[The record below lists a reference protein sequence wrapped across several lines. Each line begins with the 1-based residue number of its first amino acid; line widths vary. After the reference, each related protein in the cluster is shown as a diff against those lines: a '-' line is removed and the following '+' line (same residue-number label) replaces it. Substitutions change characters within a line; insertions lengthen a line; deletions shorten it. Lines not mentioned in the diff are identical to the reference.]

1 MEENTTYKPFAY
13 GDHHTP
19 VEGLEVYYNNEKT
32 LTVKKNDCLKGTT
45 GNPVTLTAGANKF
58 VSTISTAEADEQAES
73 WLKANTQAYANNI
86 GTCGIRPTAWRGANP
101 SCVLEPPT
109 TLLPFDYM
117 VIKYKWAPGAGVD
130 LDTFTGFINT
140 GFSALDKKWV
150 GFGLGN
156 EIPASAIAQDSYIMW
171 GGDIQDRTGTE
182 TCLVNF
188 KKVKEVYSNLND
200 VQIRMAGVW
209 WSSKASGNIDVEIT
223 TFLGGTMLKEG
234 KDIINNDGNQVQQ
247 LNFSKNILVQGT
259 HLAIDQ
265 VTHIGYINYSNNQ
278 STAKVVIN
286 Y

>member
-1 MEENTTYKPFAY
+1 MEENTTFKPFEY
-13 GDHHTP
+13 LDHYTP
-19 VEGLEVYYNNEKT
+19 VEGLQVYYNTEKT
-32 LTVKKNDCLKGTT
+32 LTLKKNDCVKGTT
-45 GNPVTLTAGANKF
+45 GNPVTLTANANKF
-58 VSTISTAEADEQAES
+58 VSTVSASEANEQAES
-73 WLKANTQAYANNI
+73 WLNANAQAYANNT

-130 LDTFTGFINT
+130 LDTFTGFVNT
-140 GFSALDKKWV
+140 GISTLDKKWV

-156 EIPASAIAQDSYIMW
+156 EIPTSAIAQDSYIMW
-171 GGDIQDRTGTE
+171 GGDIQDVTGTE
-182 TCLVNF
+182 TCLINF

-209 WSSKASGNIDVEIT
+209 WVSKASGNIDVEIT
-223 TFLGGTMLKEG
+223 TFLGGTMTKEG
-234 KDIINNDGNQVQQ
+234 KDIINNDGDQVQQ
-247 LNFSKNILVQGT
+247 LNFSKNISIQGKQ
-259 HLAIDQ
+259 LSIDQ

>member
-1 MEENTTYKPFAY
+1 MEENTTYKPFAHLNSY
-13 GDHHTP
+13 TP
-19 VEGLEVYYNNEKT
+19 VEGEQVYYNTEKT
-32 LTVKKNDCLKGTT
+32 LTVNKNDCLKGTT

-58 VSTISTAEADEQAES
+58 VSPISIDDANEQAQS
-73 WLKANTQAYANNI
+73 WLQANVQAYANNI
-86 GTCGIRPTAWRGANP
+86 GTCTIRPTAWRGANP

-140 GFSALDKKWV
+140 GLSALDKKWV

-156 EIPASAIAQDSYIMW
+156 EIPTSATAQDSYIMW
-171 GGDIQDRTGTE
+171 GGDIRDVTGTE

-209 WSSKASGNIDVEIT
+209 WVSKASGNIDVEIT
-223 TFLGGTMLKEG
+223 TFLGGTMIKEG

-247 LNFSKNILVQGT
+247 LNFSKNISVQGT
-259 HLAIDQ
+259 QLPIDQ
-265 VTHIGYINYSNNQ
+265 ATPIGYINYSNNQ
-278 STAKVVIN
+278 STAKVVIT